1 MRFYYITL
9 TLFLLTLNL
18 IAQPADVVE
27 LSSKQIA
34 QIQNQGVAGI
44 KAVLEE
50 SNIDLQDKG
59 ATHDLVSQIVSS
71 QISETSTPESIAEIT
86 SRITIAIAEIALSD
100 NDIDNNEIYLVIEAT
115 AAGASDAVI
124 KASENLNIDVRNAVK
139 SSSTGTSGGV
149 IKFALENGL
158 DAAKATSAAASGA
171 TAGAIET
178 AVEADI
184 DVPEIVEFA
193 SSGSVAGAIF
203 AAVEAD
209 IDVGKYIE
217 AAASGATEAAVEAPV
232 VAKLNIVKF
241 VQSAAAGSVI
251 ASIES
256 SLEANIDENIES
268 AVAGSTSGAIQAAA
282 GNGPNTRVSI
292 APIAADLS
300 ELKRIIAIGRIDGER
315 RAKRMPII
323 MTPYEDDP
331 TIRQVSP
338 TSRPR

>member
-1 MRFYYITL
+1 MRFYYITI

-86 SRITIAIAEIALSD
+86 SRITIAIAGIALSD

-139 SSSTGTSGGV
+139 SSSTGTSSGV

-178 AVEADI
+178 ALKTNY

-217 AAASGATEAAVEAPV
+217 ATASGATE
-232 VAKLNIVKF
+232 
-241 VQSAAAGSVI
+241 
-251 ASIES
+251 
-256 SLEANIDENIES
+256 
-268 AVAGSTSGAIQAAA
+268 AAA